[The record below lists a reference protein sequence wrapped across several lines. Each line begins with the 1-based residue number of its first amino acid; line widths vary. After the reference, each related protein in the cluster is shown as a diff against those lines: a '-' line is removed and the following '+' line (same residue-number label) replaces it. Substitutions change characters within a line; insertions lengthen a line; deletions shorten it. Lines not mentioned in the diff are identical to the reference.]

1 CGPWSHASDAPRFV
15 VVPCTRKTMLLV
27 FTCHTFE
34 GNVIVSDAVSALGAT
49 IDAVVAARA
58 LCIGTRMLAAKVA
71 IASNTRAGRRFV
83 IRMPMLPVG
92 CARGKG
98 HSFL

>member
-1 CGPWSHASDAPRFV
+1 
-15 VVPCTRKTMLLV
+15 MLA

-34 GNVIVSDAVSALGAT
+34 GNVIVSDAVSVLGAT

-58 LCIGTRMLAAKVA
+58 LCIGTRMLAVKVA
-71 IASNTRAGRRFV
+71 VASNTGAGRRFV
-83 IRMPMLPVG
+83 IRMPMLPLG
-92 CARGKG
+92 SARGKG